1 MNVIFFSN
9 TNFLKKNQ
17 NSFYFIVV
25 TKNKKNPK
33 TNKTVGD
40 SYQQEKFSKSKNICH
55 TKITLYSCLTL
66 TS

>member
-25 TKNKKNPK
+25 TKNKKIQK
-33 TNKTVGD
+33 QTKRWVILTNK
-40 SYQQEKFSKSKNICH
+40 KNSQ
-55 TKITLYSCLTL
+55 KIKIFVIPK
-66 TS
+66 